1 MYIQSLIQHFLKLR
15 SKNYMEVTLSRI
27 FNPVLC
33 ERLVWHFLLNA
44 WTTNTLS
51 PHPKLTLYPQY
62 WSFHLVWSIFTSQ
75 VHQFMYC
82 SFSPLSNSLPLSKC
96 TCVLMSIVKAL
107 WTRAKITSVN
117 KLTFYISFVTYKPY
131 KYEASPSRNAN
142 SKMTIVTISVNQP
155 ASQSVSQPSNI
166 YSGLHARLF
175 GRYSGKQ
182 K

>member
-1 MYIQSLIQHFLKLR
+1 MYTQRLIQQFLKLR
-15 SKNYMEVTLSRI
+15 RKNYMEMTLCRI
-27 FNPVLC
+27 FNLVLC

-44 WTTNTLS
+44 WTTNTL
-51 PHPKLTLYPQY
+51 PPYPKLTLYPQY

-75 VHQFMYC
+75 VPQFMYC
-82 SFSPLSNSLPLSKC
+82 LFSPLSNSLPPSKC

-117 KLTFYISFVTYKPY
+117 KLTFYISFVTYKPH
-131 KYEASPSRNAN
+131 KYEGSPSRNAN
-142 SKMTIVTISVNQP
+142 SKMTIVKISVNQP
-155 ASQSVSQPSNI
+155 ASQPVSQPSNI

-175 GRYSGKQ
+175 GRYLGKQ